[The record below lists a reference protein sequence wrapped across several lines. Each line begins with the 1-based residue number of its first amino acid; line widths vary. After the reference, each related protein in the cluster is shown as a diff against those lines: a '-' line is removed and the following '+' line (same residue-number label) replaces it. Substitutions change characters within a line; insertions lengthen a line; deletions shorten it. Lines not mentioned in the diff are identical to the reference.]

1 MTAVH
6 LLLEER
12 TAQNFQAAWYY
23 SLLGF
28 AVAVLVLSGAVLVQ
42 LLLRPMWRAG
52 DRALAVTVAAVTVTA
67 VIFFVAMLVTV
78 AVTLLP
84 SAAGSGGG

>member
-1 MTAVH
+1 MTLR

-28 AVAVLVLSGAVLVQ
+28 GVAVLVLAGAVLVQ
-42 LLLRPMWRAG
+42 RLMRPMWRAG
-52 DRALAVTVAAVTVTA
+52 DRALAVIVAAVTVTA
-67 VIFFVAMLVTV
+67 VIFLGAILVTV

-84 SAAGSGGG
+84 SAAGRG